1 MIPEQYQKYEKVV
14 SIACVSFTTAW
25 GNKQANLDKMKK
37 YVGDAASQ
45 GNNFV
50 VFPELALTGYE
61 CDDGCMHHTHAETV
75 PGPSTEE
82 VAALAKKYNIYVIFG
97 LSERDKKD
105 SDVCYISS
113 AVIGPEGILGA
124 YRKLHLMEAPLT
136 EWKCFT
142 PGNELPVFE
151 TRFGPIGVQ
160 ICYDFWSFPEMT
172 RLLTL
177 KGARIVFNTT
187 ASPSGPGKPLFMA
200 QQTGARAVENLIYT
214 ASANLTGKDKTKMFY
229 GRSTIA
235 GRGYKIAQIYAEGG
249 EEEGIVSATL
259 SFELLHKLRETNRI
273 AEKVRYDVLLKEL
286 NQLYKR

>member
-1 MIPEQYQKYEKVV
+1 MIPGQYQKYEKVV
-14 SIACVSFTTAW
+14 SIACVSFATAW
-25 GNKQANLDKMKK
+25 GNKQANLDKMRK

-61 CDDGCMHHTHAETV
+61 CDDVCMHHKNAETV
-75 PGPSTEE
+75 PGTSTEE
-82 VAALAKKYNIYVIFG
+82 IAALAKKYNIYVIFG
-97 LSERDKKD
+97 LPERDKKD
-105 SDVCYISS
+105 SNICYISS

-124 YRKLHLMEAPLT
+124 YRKLHLMEPPLT
-136 EWKCFT
+136 ETKCFT

-235 GRGYKIAQIYAEGG
+235 GRGFKIAQIYAEGG

>member
-1 MIPEQYQKYEKVV
+1 MIPEEYQKYEKVV
-14 SIACVSFTTAW
+14 SVACISFATVW

-37 YVGDAASQ
+37 FIGDAATQ

-61 CDDGCMHHTHAETV
+61 CDDGCMHHANAETI
-75 PGPSTEE
+75 PGSSTEE
-82 VAALAKKYNIYVIFG
+82 IAALAKKHNVYVIFG
-97 LSERDKKD
+97 LPERDKKD
-105 SDVCYISS
+105 PNIRYISS
-113 AVIGPEGILGA
+113 AVIGPEGLLGA

-136 EWKCFT
+136 EYKCFT
-142 PGNELPVFE
+142 PGNELPIFE

-214 ASANLTGKDKTKMFY
+214 ASANLTGKDRTKMFY

-273 AEKVRYDVLLKEL
+273 AEKVRYDILLKEL
-286 NQLYKR
+286 NQLYAR